1 LLTQQ
6 LMKCILAKKFEDF
19 VRIIQIGHKFKLS
32 YLAQARLSNLFDS
45 DLLIILVDFAILANF
60 TSANRSQQLKIRH
73 TQLNG
78 KSR

>member
-19 VRIIQIGHKFKLS
+19 VRIGQIGQELNPS
-32 YLAQARLSNLFDS
+32 YLAQVHLGNLFDP
-45 DLLIILVDFAILANF
+45 DLLIILVDFAIVASVS
-60 TSANRSQQLKIRH
+60 SANRSQQFKIRH